1 MIEIESH
8 DRYEPKLRVKA
19 SGFGGSGYCIP
30 TRKRPDGSRFVVPGV
45 TTVTG
50 VFDKGGVAQ
59 WAVNQTAAWAVN
71 NIDALLNRT
80 QDQGYKM
87 LRYYWKRKPDFD
99 DPTVDIRDYHV
110 GVLDDAAELG
120 TLTHDWVAEHV
131 NGNFEPELTRI
142 EQVEM
147 VQVFLRWMADHDI
160 IPVLTEVTV
169 VGEEY
174 AGTLDHIWKIH
185 CNHDGE
191 PCVPGANEVYTD
203 VHGTTQ
209 KRFII
214 VLVDVKTSRATRD
227 EHYAQL
233 GALGAADTLM
243 VQVTE
248 DDFNA
253 DLNGNIVGHYNTK
266 KWGDT
271 YWIEAE
277 IPAFSEYAIL
287 QIRPDDVDND
297 GHPVPAYARLK
308 HIPHEVV
315 DQAYEYFLGGL
326 KARHAQLQL
335 KRAKKDVGLD

>member
-1 MIEIESH
+1 MSAVESH

-30 TRKRPDGSRFVVPGV
+30 TRSRPDGSRFVVPGV

-71 NIDALLNRT
+71 NIDGLLSRS

-131 NGNFEPELTRI
+131 NGNFEPELKRH

-147 VQVFLRWMADHDI
+147 VNVFLDWMAFHTV

-174 AGTLDHIWKIH
+174 AGTLDHIWQIM

-191 PCVPGANEVYTD
+191 PCVPGADLSLIT
-203 VHGTTQ
+203 
-209 KRFII
+209 

-243 VQVTE
+243 VQVESDTPG
-248 DDFNA
+248 A
-253 DLNGNIVGHYNTK
+253 ALYKTT
-266 KWGDT
+266 KWGETWWVED
-271 YWIEAE
+271 EL
-277 IPAFSEYAIL
+277 PSFSEYAIM
-287 QIRPDDVDND
+287 QIRPNDVDND
-297 GHPVPAYARLK
+297 GNPVPAYARLK
-308 HIPHEVV
+308 HIPHNVV
-315 DQAYEYFLGGL
+315 DHAFEYFLGGL